1 MPTGHRPLAPVSL
14 GGAKDL
20 ALRVIVPPNSTGTGL
35 DVALTD
41 THGRRAALGH
51 VRVDGLPGSGLTASY
66 WAREVRVPLTAAARA
81 GLDLKHVTSLE
92 LTPRSAKGK
101 AWLMD
106 AWGWRPGTPAV
117 REAALP
123 RVDIGRTTVKEGDS
137 GVRTYQVPV
146 RVSGRGTGQ
155 VRVYVVDPVTG
166 EAKGHLLS
174 VHPGGHDIDVP
185 VRVKGN
191 KRYSEDAETD
201 VVVKAVRGAVIGSYV
216 GGVTVL
222 NDDPM
227 PTVSVTP
234 IADRV
239 TEGQP
244 LKWKVSLSEAADV
257 DFGPTYLAVPVTAG
271 PELSTKDVD
280 PAWLNS
286 SSDQSPDPE
295 RPLSQAAVYLSSDVP
310 AGQLTGELTVL
321 TVRDRV
327 TEPAESVRLER
338 LDDISEP
345 QQVLNGTVLDAS

>member
-123 RVDIGRTTVKEGDS
+123 RVDIGHTTVKEGDS

-174 VHPGGHDIDVP
+174 VHPGGHDIDV
-185 VRVKGN
+185 RSG
-191 KRYSEDAETD
+191 
-201 VVVKAVRGAVIGSYV
+201 
-216 GGVTVL
+216 
-222 NDDPM
+222 
-227 PTVSVTP
+227 
-234 IADRV
+234 
-239 TEGQP
+239 
-244 LKWKVSLSEAADV
+244 
-257 DFGPTYLAVPVTAG
+257 
-271 PELSTKDVD
+271 
-280 PAWLNS
+280 
-286 SSDQSPDPE
+286 
-295 RPLSQAAVYLSSDVP
+295 
-310 AGQLTGELTVL
+310 
-321 TVRDRV
+321 
-327 TEPAESVRLER
+327 
-338 LDDISEP
+338 
-345 QQVLNGTVLDAS
+345 